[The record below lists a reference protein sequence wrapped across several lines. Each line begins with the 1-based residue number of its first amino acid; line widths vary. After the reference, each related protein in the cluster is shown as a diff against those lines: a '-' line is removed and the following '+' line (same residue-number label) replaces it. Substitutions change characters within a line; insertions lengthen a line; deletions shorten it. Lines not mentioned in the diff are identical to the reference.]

1 MKKTVLIFI
10 SLFFIVAS
18 IPMYQYVKKKEA
30 DYNKEQAKLQS
41 KSKQYYNKAFDCY
54 QKNQL
59 YEAKQNLD
67 QSLSYYKYD
76 KSYILR
82 AVIYEESNQLDKAI
96 EDYGELIKI
105 DEKNKKYYN
114 SRGYLYYKQKKYDQA
129 LKDFDQSLTLNK
141 NQKDIQ
147 YYTGLIYQIKKEYK
161 KSLEVINELIA
172 QEENDDY
179 YILAAEDY
187 FYLKKHKKT
196 IEMINK
202 CTNKDEYLLELL
214 GDSYYELKDYKSALN
229 YLNQVTPSKNV
240 YYKQALCYY
249 YLKDYEQALVCFG
262 KYDGNDKKIQKIIED
277 CKKQENVIQQEGV
290 TNENMQSS
298 GIQKESDYI
307 ESNKEL
313 LKYENY
319 NKAVKYYEE
328 KNYEQAIVYL
338 KKYIKETQNQEAK
351 YFLAYLYH
359 LSDQVDQAIQMYSEC
374 IDHGIQKG
382 NCYYSRGILYLQK
395 KEYKKAVNDFQDSY
409 DLGIKKD
416 YSKYNQGVAYMNQS
430 LFKES
435 TKCFI
440 EVRDTSSN
448 EELVSKA
455 KDILSRY
462 YVT

>member
-41 KSKQYYNKAFDCY
+41 KSKQYYNRAFDCY

-187 FYLKKHKKT
+187 FYLKKYKKT

>member
-161 KSLEVINELIA
+161 RSLEVINELIA

-229 YLNQVTPSKNV
+229 YLNQVTSSKNV

-249 YLKDYEQALVCFG
+249 YLEDYEQALVYFG

-290 TNENMQSS
+290 TNENTQSS

-319 NKAVKYYEE
+319 NKAVKYYEG

-359 LSDQVDQAIQMYSEC
+359 LNDQVDQAIQMYSEC
-374 IDHGIQKG
+374 IDRGIQKG

>member
-41 KSKQYYNKAFDCY
+41 KSKQYYNRAFDCY

-187 FYLKKHKKT
+187 FYLKK
-196 IEMINK
+196 
-202 CTNKDEYLLELL
+202 Y
-214 GDSYYELKDYKSALN
+214 
-229 YLNQVTPSKNV
+229 
-240 YYKQALCYY
+240 
-249 YLKDYEQALVCFG
+249 
-262 KYDGNDKKIQKIIED
+262 
-277 CKKQENVIQQEGV
+277 KKQ
-290 TNENMQSS
+290 
-298 GIQKESDYI
+298 
-307 ESNKEL
+307 
-313 LKYENY
+313 LK
-319 NKAVKYYEE
+319 
-328 KNYEQAIVYL
+328 
-338 KKYIKETQNQEAK
+338 
-351 YFLAYLYH
+351 
-359 LSDQVDQAIQMYSEC
+359 
-374 IDHGIQKG
+374 
-382 NCYYSRGILYLQK
+382 
-395 KEYKKAVNDFQDSY
+395 
-409 DLGIKKD
+409 
-416 YSKYNQGVAYMNQS
+416 
-430 LFKES
+430 
-435 TKCFI
+435 
-440 EVRDTSSN
+440 
-448 EELVSKA
+448 
-455 KDILSRY
+455 
-462 YVT
+462 